1 MHAYEFW
8 GYTNNGGASYYHSVK
23 KLALVILSL
32 ATALTLSGCGSSA
45 EKKEAD
51 PAAYNK
57 CLETEAAKWLDETGS
72 NLDYANE
79 KAAQACADLK

>member
-1 MHAYEFW
+1 MKMRNLSIFP
-8 GYTNNGGASYYHSVK
+8 
-23 KLALVILSL
+23 LAAI
-32 ATALTLSGCGSSA
+32 LTLTGCGSSG
-45 EKKEAD
+45 EKKEVD

-79 KAAQACADLK
+79 KAAEACADLSK

>member
-1 MHAYEFW
+1 MTKA
-8 GYTNNGGASYYHSVK
+8 TLAILIIASS
-23 KLALVILSL
+23 
-32 ATALTLSGCGSSA
+32 LTLAGCGESKS
-45 EKKEAD
+45 D

-79 KAAQACADLK
+79 KAAEACADLA

>member
-1 MHAYEFW
+1 M
-8 GYTNNGGASYYHSVK
+8 K
-23 KLALVILSL
+23 KLTLVIFSI
-32 ATALTLSGCGSSA
+32 AAILTLSGCGSSS
-45 EKKEAD
+45 ETKEAD

-79 KAAQACADLK
+79 KAAEACADLM

>member
-1 MHAYEFW
+1 M
-8 GYTNNGGASYYHSVK
+8 K
-23 KLALVILSL
+23 KSALALTISSL
-32 ATALTLSGCGSSA
+32 FLLVGCGSGA
-45 EKKEAD
+45 ESKEVD

-79 KAAQACADLK
+79 KAAEACADLK

>member
-1 MHAYEFW
+1 MKMRNLSIFP
-8 GYTNNGGASYYHSVK
+8 
-23 KLALVILSL
+23 LAAI
-32 ATALTLSGCGSSA
+32 LTLTGCGSGA
-45 EKKEAD
+45 ETKEVD

-79 KAAQACADLK
+79 KAAEACADLSK

>member
-1 MHAYEFW
+1 M
-8 GYTNNGGASYYHSVK
+8 K
-23 KLALVILSL
+23 KLNLVILSL
-32 ATALTLSGCGSSA
+32 AATLTLSGCGSSA
-45 EKKEAD
+45 DKKEAD

-79 KAAQACADLK
+79 KAAEACADLK

>member
-1 MHAYEFW
+1 MKIRVLYVFGIAA
-8 GYTNNGGASYYHSVK
+8 T
-23 KLALVILSL
+23 LAL
-32 ATALTLSGCGSSA
+32 AGCGSSA
-45 EKKEAD
+45 EKKETD

-79 KAAQACADLK
+79 KAAEACADLR

>member
-1 MHAYEFW
+1 MTTRTLAFF
-8 GYTNNGGASYYHSVK
+8 AIFSVFT
-23 KLALVILSL
+23 LA
-32 ATALTLSGCGSSA
+32 GCGSSA
-45 EKKEAD
+45 ETKEVD

-79 KAAQACADLK
+79 KAAEACADLQ